1 MPHQD
6 PTRPTPSRPHHQ
18 DLKVVLDWLLAGAD
32 FSDAR
37 FRDLCTWTPH
47 GLTSAALLWAWSD
60 EATLTARFETAR
72 KMAIWAFGLTESTAR
87 SYQAFLKLLRTW
99 TAILAAAPVLALRR
113 RMQEDLADRFLV
125 GGYAIF
131 GADGSR
137 LELPRTA
144 SNEGRFAP
152 RPKPPSKSRKSE

>member
-6 PTRPTPSRPHHQ
+6 PTRPTGSPPHHQ
-18 DLKVVLDWLLAGAD
+18 DLKVVLDWLLADAN

-47 GLTSAALLWAWSD
+47 GVAAVALLWAWSD
-60 EATLTARFETAR
+60 ETTLAARFQAAR
-72 KMAIWAFGLTESTAR
+72 AIAIRAFGLAARTAR
-87 SYQAFLKLLRTW
+87 TSQAFLKLWRAW
-99 TAILAAAPVLALRR
+99 PRALAAALVPALRR
-113 RMQEDLADRFLV
+113 RMREGLPDRFRV
-125 GGYAIF
+125 GGYAVF
-131 GADGSR
+131 GVDGSR

-152 RPKPPSKSRKSE
+152 RPRRPKVRR